1 MSLRIRRV
9 AYFRSAEGG
18 DAYMTGNQIFWQ
30 SGTWCLFAGQLLVL
44 LLIVS
49 LYFYMGKKEKDAK
62 HGK

>member
-1 MSLRIRRV
+1 MSLRIRH
-9 AYFRSAEGG
+9 AANCRSTMGG

-49 LYFYMGKKEKDAK
+49 LYLYMGKKEKEAK
-62 HGK
+62 RGK